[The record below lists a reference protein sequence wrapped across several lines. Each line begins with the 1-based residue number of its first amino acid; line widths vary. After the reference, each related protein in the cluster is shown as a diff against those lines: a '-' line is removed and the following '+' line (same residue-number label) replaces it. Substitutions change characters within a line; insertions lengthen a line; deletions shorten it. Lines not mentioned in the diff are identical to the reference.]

1 MTKREFLTNVANGT
15 MTDELKAFAAEEIV
29 KMDAAL
35 EKRKT
40 AISPKRAANMELAD
54 ILYEALPNEALT
66 ASAVYALGIEGI
78 TSVSK
83 ATAVLKVLAADGRVT
98 VGEVKVKN
106 TLQKAYTKA

>member
-1 MTKREFLTNVANGT
+1 MTKREFLTAVANGT

-40 AISPKRAANMELAD
+40 AISPKKAANLELAD
-54 ILYEALPNEALT
+54 VLYEAMPEGALT
-66 ASAVYALGIEGI
+66 ASAVYALGLEGI
-78 TSVSK
+78 TSVPK

-98 VGEVKVKN
+98 VGETKIKN
-106 TLQKAYTKA
+106 TLQKTYTKA

>member
-1 MTKREFLTNVANGT
+1 MTRREHLTNVANGT
-15 MTDELKAFAAEEIV
+15 ITNEDMAWAAEEIE

-40 AISPKRAANMELAD
+40 AISPKKAANLEMAD
-54 ILYEALPNEALT
+54 ALYDALPNETLN

-78 TSVSK
+78 TSVPK

-106 TLQKAYTKA
+106 TIQKAYTKA

>member
-35 EKRKT
+35 EKRKA
-40 AISPKRAANMELAD
+40 AISPKKAANLELAD
-54 ILYEALPNEALT
+54 ELYEVMPDGALT
-66 ASAVYALGIEGI
+66 ASAVYALGLEGI
-78 TSVSK
+78 TSVPK

-98 VGEVKVKN
+98 VGETKVKN
-106 TLQKAYTKA
+106 TLQKTYTKA

>member
-15 MTDELKAFAAEEIV
+15 MTDELKAFAADEIA

-40 AISPKRAANMELAD
+40 AISPKKAANMELAD
-54 ILYEALPNEALT
+54 ALYEAMPDGALT
-66 ASAVYALGIEGI
+66 ASAVYALGLEGI
-78 TSVSK
+78 TSVPK

-98 VGEVKVKN
+98 VGETKVKN
-106 TLQKAYTKA
+106 TLQKTYTKA

>member
-15 MTDELKAFAAEEIV
+15 MTDELKAFAAEEIE

-40 AISPKRAANMELAD
+40 AITPKKAANLELAD
-54 ILYEALPNEALT
+54 ALYEAMPDGALT
-66 ASAVYALGIEGI
+66 ASAVYALGLEGI
-78 TSVSK
+78 TSVPK

-98 VGEVKVKN
+98 VGETKVKN
-106 TLQKAYTKA
+106 TIQKTYTKA

>member
-15 MTDELKAFAAEEIV
+15 MTDELKAFAAEEIE

-40 AISPKRAANMELAD
+40 AITPKKVANLELAD
-54 ILYEALPNEALT
+54 ILYEAMPNETLT
-66 ASAVYALGIEGI
+66 ASAVYALGVEGI
-78 TSVSK
+78 TSVPK

-98 VGEVKVKN
+98 VGETKVKN
-106 TLQKAYTKA
+106 TIQKTYTKA

>member
-1 MTKREFLTNVANGT
+1 
-15 MTDELKAFAAEEIV
+15 
-29 KMDAAL
+29 MDAAL

-40 AISPKRAANMELAD
+40 AITPKRAANLELAD

-78 TSVSK
+78 TSVPK

>member
-1 MTKREFLTNVANGT
+1 MTKREFLNAVATGT

-40 AISPKRAANMELAD
+40 AISPKKAANLELAD
-54 ILYEALPNEALT
+54 ALYEAMPEGALT
-66 ASAVYALGIEGI
+66 ASAVYALGLEGI
-78 TSVSK
+78 TSVPK

-98 VGEVKVKN
+98 VGETKVKN
-106 TLQKAYTKA
+106 TLQKTYTKA